1 MDNILDKLNRNI
13 LDMEVVCE
21 KFSADVEDYA
31 NVENHDEILEQVF
44 DDSYIKAQK
53 SPFQIYPDD
62 RRKDLPENIIP
73 DFKRVVQEYR
83 SGVIDIRMMNI
94 LEIIINH
101 RYITTRQIWQLYLL
115 LFKKYI
121 KYQHLNKLL
130 KRMSEQGLI
139 AIYETESAIG
149 NAKYHFY
156 CVDYNGARLYSSQHK
171 QSSWQKTD
179 VILPI
184 EIMKKSLAKNQFLIA
199 CLKHYDFQYELQ
211 PRLKWC
217 ENNQAKTVVP
227 TIQMTFNKENK
238 DGNIVLMVEV
248 LRNSQR
254 WKEEYQE
261 KLVRYGQYLKSK
273 EDTQE
278 LNRYYLIVC
287 AESNEQILSAIN
299 VRYDLE
305 NKLLDSYTCKINIFY
320 THDLKLLDHHIE
332 KSIFNDL
339 KGFKYSYENNAWM
352 QTEFPEIFQEHDW
365 HDILFTMEKIPT
377 TEKNTEQIE
386 EKPHNKKWEYALK
399 IYQLVKEQGMQ
410 FPVEAVKLAPLLK
423 TNNLNY
429 MEFGYKNLKET
440 FTDLSEFYKIS
451 YPTPTEMLIDCIQ
464 KPAETI
470 NKEADFEYNAII
482 DYFTFGFVD
491 RKKWTTEFE
500 NNIFWYNKRDITAT
514 FLNKMTKNYDLSIQ
528 GWLDII
534 AFSYYRAKSQNRIWK
549 STSTDI
555 SRICFDT
562 HLLTFEG
569 EKIFLLAKKNYRANP
584 EWVLEGLSTVHSKSL
599 GQILKTEFNEL
610 ENE

>member
-217 ENNQAKTVVP
+217 ENNQAKTIVP

-320 THDLKLLDHHIE
+320 THDLNLLDHHIE

-339 KGFKYSYENNAWM
+339 KGFEYSYENNAWM

-386 EKPHNKKWEYALK
+386 EKPDNKKWEYALK

-464 KPAETI
+464 KPAEI
-470 NKEADFEYNAII
+470 ISKEADFEYNAII

-491 RKKWTTEFE
+491 RKKWTMEFE

-569 EKIFLLAKKNYRANP
+569 EQIFLLAKKNYRANP

>member
-217 ENNQAKTVVP
+217 ENNQAKTIVP

-320 THDLKLLDHHIE
+320 THDLNLLDHHIE

-339 KGFKYSYENNAWM
+339 KGFEYSYEIMRGCKQN
-352 QTEFPEIFQEHDW
+352 FQKFFRNMIGMTYYLQW
-365 HDILFTMEKIPT
+365 
-377 TEKNTEQIE
+377 
-386 EKPHNKKWEYALK
+386 KKFLQQK
-399 IYQLVKEQGMQ
+399 
-410 FPVEAVKLAPLLK
+410 K
-423 TNNLNY
+423 TLN
-429 MEFGYKNLKET
+429 
-440 FTDLSEFYKIS
+440 
-451 YPTPTEMLIDCIQ
+451 
-464 KPAETI
+464 
-470 NKEADFEYNAII
+470 
-482 DYFTFGFVD
+482 
-491 RKKWTTEFE
+491 R
-500 NNIFWYNKRDITAT
+500 
-514 FLNKMTKNYDLSIQ
+514 
-528 GWLDII
+528 
-534 AFSYYRAKSQNRIWK
+534 
-549 STSTDI
+549 
-555 SRICFDT
+555 
-562 HLLTFEG
+562 
-569 EKIFLLAKKNYRANP
+569 
-584 EWVLEGLSTVHSKSL
+584 
-599 GQILKTEFNEL
+599 
-610 ENE
+610 

>member
-217 ENNQAKTVVP
+217 ENNQAKTIVP

-320 THDLKLLDHHIE
+320 THDLNLLDHHIE

-339 KGFKYSYENNAWM
+339 KGFEYSYENNAWM

-386 EKPHNKKWEYALK
+386 EKPDNKKWEYALK

-464 KPAETI
+464 KPAEI
-470 NKEADFEYNAII
+470 ISKEADFEYNAII

-491 RKKWTTEFE
+491 RKKWTMEFE